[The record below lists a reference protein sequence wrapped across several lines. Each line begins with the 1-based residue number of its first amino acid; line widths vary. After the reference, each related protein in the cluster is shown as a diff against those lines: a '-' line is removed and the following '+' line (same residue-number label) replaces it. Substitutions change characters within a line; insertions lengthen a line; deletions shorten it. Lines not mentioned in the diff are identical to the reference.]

1 MTFVLGNR
9 SLQTLTGVHPDLV
22 RVVKRAIELTPVD
35 FTVLEGVRRLVRQ
48 KHLVAIGASITLD
61 SRHLTGHAVDLGAWV
76 DGGVEWS
83 WPLYFKIAEAMRDGA
98 DELDIP
104 LTWGGCWQMINGV
117 DDLYA
122 AQTATLNARKPKA
135 GNPSWTVRTFTC
147 HAHISLSLRRQH
159 EYLEFPHGSCQPCY
173 RIGG

>member
-9 SLQTLTGVHPDLV
+9 SLQTLIGVHPDLV

-35 FTVLEGVRRLVRQ
+35 FTVLEGVRLLVRQ

-83 WPLYFKIAEAMRDGA
+83 WPLYFKIAEAMRDAA
-98 DELDIP
+98 DELDVP

-122 AQTATLNARKPKA
+122 AQTAYIERKKAQGRKPLLD
-135 GNPSWTVRTFTC
+135 G
-147 HAHISLSLRRQH
+147 
-159 EYLEFPHGSCQPCY
+159 PHFHLPRAYYPVTQEAA
-173 RIGG
+173 